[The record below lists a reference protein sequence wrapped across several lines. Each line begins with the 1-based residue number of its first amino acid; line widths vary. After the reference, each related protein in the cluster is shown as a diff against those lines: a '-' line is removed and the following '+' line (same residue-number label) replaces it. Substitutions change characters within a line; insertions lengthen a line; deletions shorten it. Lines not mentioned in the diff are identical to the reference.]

1 MRLFGYRKISFE
13 SPADLSLAIASLLR
27 AGVSAESDGKGI
39 LYIRE
44 RDFLKNTVN
53 ISWQK
58 AKSISKPLGLAA
70 LVRSLLKRRA
80 TLVAVLVSFVLTIA
94 SPSVVWD
101 VRVSGNERLSDN
113 DVTSALAPL
122 GLTVGALWSGVDR
135 SVLETA
141 LLETCPEI
149 SWVNIN
155 RRGGVAYVEI
165 MEAAL
170 PPKVDTEEGYCN
182 VVASVDC
189 VISEI
194 SVTSGYA
201 AVSVGQAVRAGEV
214 LISGVLPDE
223 AGGGF
228 CRASGSVKGI
238 VDDEITVSVSR
249 SYTEKDY
256 SEGIKSAL
264 TLKIFNFS
272 INIFKI
278 YGNCG
283 EKYDIIKNNEN
294 CRLFGKYDIPISVET
309 EYTVPYTE
317 DVIARSD
324 TELAAYASESM
335 RRELLSRTECAELCR
350 ASSSG
355 EFTADGYLMQTK
367 LTVIEEVG
375 KSSAFTAEGK

>member
-13 SPADLSLAIASLLR
+13 SAADLSVAIASLLR
-27 AGVSAESDGKGI
+27 AGVSAESDGNGN

-44 RDFLKNTVN
+44 RDYLKNADN
-53 ISWQK
+53 ILWQK
-58 AKSISKPLGLAA
+58 SKSISEPLGLT
-70 LVRSLLKRRA
+70 SLIGRISKRRA
-80 TLVAVLVSFVLTIA
+80 TLVAVIISLLLTIA

-101 VRVSGNERLSDN
+101 VRVSGNERLSDD
-113 DVTSALAPL
+113 DVASALAPL
-122 GLTVGALWSGVDR
+122 GLTVGALWSRVDR
-135 SVLETA
+135 SVVETA
-141 LLETCPEI
+141 LLDACPEI

-170 PPKVDTEEGYCN
+170 PPKSDTDEGYCN

-249 SYTEKDY
+249 FYTQKDY

-264 TLKIFNFS
+264 TVKIFNFS

-278 YGNCG
+278 YGNYG
-283 EKYDIIKNNEN
+283 QKYDIIKDNQN
-294 CRLFGKYDIPISVET
+294 CRLFGKYDIPISTET
-309 EYTVPYTE
+309 EYTLPYTE
-317 DVIARSD
+317 NVISRSD
-324 TELAAYASESM
+324 TELTTYASESM
-335 RRELLSRTECAELCR
+335 RQALLLRTESAELCR
-350 ASSSG
+350 ASSNG

-375 KSSAFTAEGK
+375 KISVFAAKEK